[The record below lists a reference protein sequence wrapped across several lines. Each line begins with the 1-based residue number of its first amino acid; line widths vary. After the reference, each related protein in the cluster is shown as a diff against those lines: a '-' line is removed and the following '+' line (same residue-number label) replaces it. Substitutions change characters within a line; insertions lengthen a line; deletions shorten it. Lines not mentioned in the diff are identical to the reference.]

1 MEVSKVNLIRKVLP
15 CFKPYKT
22 FVLIGLFFVLMA
34 NAFQAAAPW
43 VLRLA
48 INGLSEEIEAI
59 QLWRYGGLIL
69 LIAIGSGTFRFL
81 MRRTLIAVS
90 RYIEYDLR
98 QTIFRHLEKLEPAFY
113 DHSRIGDLMARCT
126 SDVEQVRMVLGPALM
141 YTMNTVFGL
150 IFGVSLMLAISV
162 KLTLM
167 VLIIFPVVSITV
179 YHLGKRVHA
188 ASTASQEKLSD
199 LTSITQESFSG
210 IRVIKAFHQQ
220 KDQIERFTRISREY
234 LSKNLNLV
242 FQQAVFIPAIMLLF
256 GIGIG
261 AILLYGGK
269 QIIDGEMKIGD
280 FVAFTSYL
288 MILTWPMISVGWV
301 VSLFQRGNAS
311 LTRIDTILQRKPAIT
326 DSTGKTSDEMIRGH
340 IRFHKVSFTYPK
352 SEQEVLKNISFD
364 IKPGQKTGI
373 VGRVGSG
380 KSTVISLISRLYD
393 GYEGEIT
400 LDDQPISS
408 YSLHLLH
415 SAIGIVPQD
424 AFLFSTTI
432 RENITLGRENI
443 SEHDLS
449 GAIKIS
455 QLVQDLDDF
464 PNGLETE
471 IGERGI
477 TLSGGQKQRVAIA
490 RAIITNPPVIL
501 LDDPLSAVDA
511 DTEDRI
517 AKNLKTFLTEK
528 HRSLLP
534 TGCRQSEML
543 IKSLSST
550 RAKSVKEVHTIN

>member
-1 MEVSKVNLIRKVLP
+1 
-15 CFKPYKT
+15 
-22 FVLIGLFFVLMA
+22 MA

-528 HRSLLP
+528 TSIIVTNRVSTVRDADQILVVDQGEICERGTHD
-534 TGCRQSEML
+534 QL
-543 IKSLSST
+543 IKKGGTYTELFKREVLSRKLEEGS
-550 RAKSVKEVHTIN
+550 